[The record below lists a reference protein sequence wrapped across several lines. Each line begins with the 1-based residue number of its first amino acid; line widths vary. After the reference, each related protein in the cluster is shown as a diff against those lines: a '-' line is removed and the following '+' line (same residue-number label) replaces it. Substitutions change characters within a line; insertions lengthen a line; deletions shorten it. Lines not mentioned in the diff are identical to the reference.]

1 MRIILFIFFLPE
13 ILKESFHN
21 LLGKMG
27 YKLIRNED
35 YKQLEYTYFQ
45 SVRVSEIH
53 RYLSALDP
61 QLKNMWDYIFG
72 RANYRPDEIRDKM
85 EQEILSKDKKWKI

>member
-1 MRIILFIFFLPE
+1 MRVILFILLLPE
-13 ILKESFHN
+13 ILKEEFHN

-35 YKQLEYTYFQ
+35 YEQLANTYRQ
-45 SVRVSEIH
+45 STRVSEIH

-72 RANYRPDEIRDKM
+72 RAQYRPDEIRDKM
-85 EQEILSKDKKWKI
+85 EKEILGKEQK